1 MKAITHTASR
11 RARRAAGLSTR
22 RRRTR
27 RCDAGR
33 RRRRSSPSG
42 PSRWRRRASRRGS
55 RSRRSALRPGR
66 RGRSSSSFRAR
77 MSPQPTVDE
86 LFIAAPADAWSKAG
100 FEVSEDTCE
109 VGTVRLRLRGGPGR
123 GIVAWS
129 VRDAPSLDLDGLD
142 TRVSKAPP
150 VAAGPHPNGTL
161 SIDHLVVITPDL
173 DRTSAVLQGAGFDL
187 RRLREGETPGGSR
200 RQAFFRMGELILE
213 VVAAPEG
220 TRIAADP
227 TGPARLWGISF

>member
-1 MKAITHTASR
+1 
-11 RARRAAGLSTR
+11 
-22 RRRTR
+22 
-27 RCDAGR
+27 
-33 RRRRSSPSG
+33 
-42 PSRWRRRASRRGS
+42 
-55 RSRRSALRPGR
+55 
-66 RGRSSSSFRAR
+66 

-86 LFIAAPADAWSKAG
+86 LFIAAAAATWSEAG
-100 FEVSEDTCE
+100 FAVSEDTCE
-109 VGTVRLRLRGGPGR
+109 VGTVRLRLQGGPGR

-129 VRDAPSLDLDGLD
+129 VRDAGSLDLDGLD
-142 TRVSKAPP
+142 TRASDAPP
-150 VAAGPHPNGTL
+150 ADAGPHPNGTL

-220 TRIAADP
+220 TKIGADP
-227 TGPARLWGISF
+227 SGPARLWGISFLVEDLATPAAALGDRLGEPRDAVQPGRQIATVATAAGLGPAIAFMTPGPGAI